1 MQTTELSNTL
11 TSHNVCSAYQP
22 SLHGDRSGVRAGP
35 CCVQHVEHSL
45 WHTNGLRFVWTAVVR
60 GGSIRPESLLLRVPR
75 GTLDVNF
82 LANPK
87 TDTRFKGLLL
97 QTQVRQGE
105 RFECL

>member
-11 TSHNVCSAYQP
+11 TPHNVCSTHRP
-22 SLHGDRSGVRAGP
+22 SLHGDRCGVRAGP

-45 WHTNGLRFVWTAVVR
+45 WHTNGLRYVWTAVVR
-60 GGSIRPESLLLRVPR
+60 GGSIRPESLLLRVP
-75 GTLDVNF
+75 GGALDISL
-82 LANPK
+82 LAHPK

-105 RFECL
+105 RFGLP